1 MTGASFYKLKN
12 TFVTGVSDFYKVVKM
27 YLMYFHPSRTTSI
40 PVNSAP
46 FDLHPMSVLLFILQN
61 RK

>member
-12 TFVTGVSDFYKVVKM
+12 TVVTGVSDFYKVVKK
-27 YLMYFHPSRTTSI
+27 YLMCFHP
-40 PVNSAP
+40 NSAP
-46 FDLHPMSVLLFILQN
+46 FDLHLMSVLLFILQN